1 MYVKATSPFEMTF
14 VCGYTNGANYGGYLP
29 TIKAFAHGGYGCDTC
44 RFGAG
49 IAENMADTLIDC
61 LVRLYQNK

>member
-1 MYVKATSPFEMTF
+1 MTF
-14 VCGYTNGANYGGYLP
+14 VLGYTNGSHGYMP

-49 IAENMADTLIDC
+49 VTEKLTSE
-61 LVRLYQNK
+61 LVDLLVEMKQ